1 MPVPL
6 IVIGCIILLIAAFL
20 AMKLNVVVSF
30 KDSLCV
36 YARVLFIKISI
47 YPSKENKKIK
57 KKKKKTPENTVEKKE
72 EKKEEEKDEKK
83 VSPVKILWQMR
94 ESVLNLIE
102 KFLGYLHFKFIR
114 LKITV
119 GCEDAAK
126 TAIAYGLTTQG
137 VSYIL
142 EILENISNVDIS
154 KHSEIYVR
162 SDFISQKSSFD
173 GKIVLYIRVVAA
185 LKVAF
190 MAIKEFFKARALST
204 KSNGGKVNGTNEAK

>member
-20 AMKLNVVVSF
+20 AIRINVVVSY

-36 YARVLFIKISI
+36 YARVLFIKIPI
-47 YPSKENKKIK
+47 YPQKEK
-57 KKKKKTPENTVEKKE
+57 KKKKKKEKKPPDKAVEKKE
-72 EKKEEEKDEKK
+72 DEKEEKDEKK

-94 ESVLNLIE
+94 ESILRLIE
-102 KFLGYLHFKFIR
+102 RFFGYLHFKFIR

-126 TAIAYGLTTQG
+126 TAIAYGLTTES
-137 VSYIL
+137 VAYLI
-142 EILENISNVDIS
+142 EILNNISNVDIS
-154 KHSEIYVR
+154 KHSEIYVK

-173 GKIVLYIRVVAA
+173 GKIVLYIRVLPV

-190 MAIKEFFKARALST
+190 GAIKEFFKARALSS
-204 KSNGGKVNGTNEAK
+204 KINGGKVNGTNEAK

>member
-1 MPVPL
+1 M
-6 IVIGCIILLIAAFL
+6 
-20 AMKLNVVVSF
+20 
-30 KDSLCV
+30 
-36 YARVLFIKISI
+36 
-47 YPSKENKKIK
+47 
-57 KKKKKTPENTVEKKE
+57 
-72 EKKEEEKDEKK
+72 
-83 VSPVKILWQMR
+83 SPAKILWQMK
-94 ESVLNLIE
+94 ESILKLTE

-119 GCEDAAK
+119 SCEDAAK

-142 EILENISNVDIS
+142 EILENISNIDVS

-173 GKIVLYIRVVAA
+173 GKIVLYIRVFAA

-190 MAIKEFFKARALST
+190 SAVKEFFKARALSS

>member
-20 AMKLNVVVSF
+20 AMRLNVVVSY

-36 YARVLFIKISI
+36 YAKVLFIKIPI
-47 YPSKENKKIK
+47 YPQKEK
-57 KKKKKTPENTVEKKE
+57 KKKKKKKEKKPPEKAVEKEEDKKE
-72 EKKEEEKDEKK
+72 EKGDKK

-94 ESVLNLIE
+94 ESILRLIE
-102 KFLGYLHFKFIR
+102 RFFGYLHFKFIR

-126 TAIAYGLTTQG
+126 TAIAYGLTTQS
-137 VSYIL
+137 VAYLI
-142 EILENISNVDIS
+142 EILNNISNVDIS
-154 KHSEIYVR
+154 KHSEIYVK
-162 SDFISQKSSFD
+162 SDFISQESSFD
-173 GKIVLYIRVVAA
+173 GKIVLYIRVLPV

-190 MAIKEFFKARALST
+190 GAIKEFFKARALSS
-204 KSNGGKVNGTNEAK
+204 KINGGKVNGSNEAK